1 MQETA
6 IVSGGYVPLSSQNGP
21 VGISC
26 NVPPPP
32 KQRWASTLANISNA
46 RHRSN
51 TRLKVER
58 NERSN
63 FFEKLKSKIVPCTS
77 TFPKVEGSKH

>member
-26 NVPPPP
+26 NVLP
-32 KQRWASTLANISNA
+32 KQRWASTPANRSNA

-51 TRLKVER
+51 TRPKVER
-58 NERSN
+58 SERSN
-63 FFEKLKSKIVPCTS
+63 FFEKPKSKIVPCPL
-77 TFPKVEGSKH
+77 TFPKVEGGKH